1 MAALRRYRSST
12 DPATR
17 QPGEIEMQFR
27 GRSAVQFALFTI
39 PLILTIG
46 CSTHPQA
53 DYSKLGLVE
62 VAGVISLDG
71 QPMPQAAI
79 FFYQD
84 NGSYSY
90 GITDQSGHY
99 VAMFNSE
106 KSGVIPGLKQIE
118 ISTVHS
124 PVPGGLS
131 GGQGADAADGED
143 TVAEEEDPDLP
154 AKQRR
159 KGEKIPACYNAQGI
173 LKVSIEKSDRGLDFD
188 LKSDCSTTG
197 PT

>member
-1 MAALRRYRSST
+1 MHFS
-12 DPATR
+12 
-17 QPGEIEMQFR
+17 
-27 GRSAVQFALFTI
+27 GRSTIQFALLAI
-39 PLILTIG
+39 QLVLTTG
-46 CSTHPQA
+46 CSTRPQA

-62 VAGVISLDG
+62 VAGNITLDG
-71 QPMPQAAI
+71 QPVPQAAI

-90 GITDQSGHY
+90 GITDGTGRY

-124 PVPGGLS
+124 PVPGGLADE
-131 GGQGADAADGED
+131 GGQD
-143 TVAEEEDPDLP
+143 TAAEEEDPDRP
-154 AKQRR
+154 AKQKG
-159 KGEKIPACYNAQGI
+159 KGEKIPECYNAKGI
-173 LKVSIEKSDRGLDFD
+173 LKVNVERSDQSMDFD

-197 PT
+197 AS

>member
-1 MAALRRYRSST
+1 
-12 DPATR
+12 
-17 QPGEIEMQFR
+17 MQVS
-27 GRSAVQFALFTI
+27 GRSAIRFALFTI
-39 PLILTIG
+39 PLILTAG
-46 CSTHPQA
+46 CSTRPQA

-71 QPMPQAAI
+71 QPVPQAAI

-124 PVPGGLS
+124 PIPGGLS
-131 GGQGADAADGED
+131 GGREGGEADSED
-143 TVAEEEDPDLP
+143 AVAEEEDPDLP
-154 AKQRR
+154 AKQNR
-159 KGEKIPACYNAQGI
+159 KGERIPACYNAQGM
-173 LKVSIEKSDRGLDFD
+173 LKVNVDKSDRSLDFD